1 MATRFALPVRLFGG
15 CRCVRHQQEDGA
27 ACRKSSRPRA
37 RAPATCFPRPPYLLG
52 DDRDFLNLEHLLAQP
67 PQVRKSLQPTKE
79 SLREAVSSMVFDP
92 SMLCDDFLDRLV
104 PLALK
109 WMLIWKEPW
118 VRFWSDG
125 GRRNRDQYLM
135 NGIHISELVHSLR
148 SPPLII
154 WGRTP
159 SRE

>member
-1 MATRFALPVRLFGG
+1 
-15 CRCVRHQQEDGA
+15 
-27 ACRKSSRPRA
+27 
-37 RAPATCFPRPPYLLG
+37 
-52 DDRDFLNLEHLLAQP
+52 
-67 PQVRKSLQPTKE
+67 
-79 SLREAVSSMVFDP
+79 MVFDP

-135 NGIHISELVHSLR
+135 NGIDISEL
-148 SPPLII
+148 
-154 WGRTP
+154 
-159 SRE
+159 